1 MSDAGRDD
9 RERAAGRAPTQR
21 VGQAT
26 AVRFALNLP
35 NMRAM
40 WTFLAG
46 DGYQADPDALR
57 AEFPEIDWTRFADWA
72 GKALGGGPA
81 GVGPGW

>member
-1 MSDAGRDD
+1 M
-9 RERAAGRAPTQR
+9 
-21 VGQAT
+21 
-26 AVRFALNLP
+26 RFALNLP

-72 GKALGGGPA
+72 GKALGGGSA